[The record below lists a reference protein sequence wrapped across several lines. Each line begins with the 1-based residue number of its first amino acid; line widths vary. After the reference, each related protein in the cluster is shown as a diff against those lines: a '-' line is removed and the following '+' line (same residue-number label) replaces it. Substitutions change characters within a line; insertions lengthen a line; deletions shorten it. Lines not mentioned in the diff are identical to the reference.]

1 MPALIKE
8 ISLTGFGLLSLTP
21 FTEEIGFK
29 DASSSE
35 STWIDPGLS
44 PAAPPNLMTD
54 PGTELFPA
62 VTSER
67 SAFPEDAKAPALAL
81 ACAEAKAPAELWNP
95 AAPEDAEFRRQHTC
109 SALQN

>member
-1 MPALIKE
+1 MPALISE
-8 ISLTGFGLLSLTP
+8 MSLTGFGLLSLTP

-35 STWIDPGLS
+35 STWMDPGLS
-44 PAAPPNLMTD
+44 PAAPLNLMTD

-67 SAFPEDAKAPALAL
+67 SDFPDEAKAPALAL

-95 AAPEDAEFRRQHTC
+95 EDAELRRQQTC